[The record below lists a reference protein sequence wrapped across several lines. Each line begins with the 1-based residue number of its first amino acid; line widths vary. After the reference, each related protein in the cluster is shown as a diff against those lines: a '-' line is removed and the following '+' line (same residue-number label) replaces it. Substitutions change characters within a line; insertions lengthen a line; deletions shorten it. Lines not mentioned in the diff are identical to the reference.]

1 MPLKFSLLLIISYI
15 KAVRIIKLKSGR
27 HDKLALLSFYWNLIL
42 NGKKLAIISVISKN
56 IMSILS

>member
-15 KAVRIIKLKSGR
+15 EAVRIIKLKSGR
-27 HDKLALLSFYWNLIL
+27 HDKLALLSFNWNLIL

>member
-15 KAVRIIKLKSGR
+15 EAVRIIKLKSDR